1 MTVARVRFKRTDL
14 ELSQFIAGCWRL
26 LQWNRTREE
35 LDTWIRSCINLGVTS
50 FDLADVY
57 GDGQCE
63 GLFGQALDPR
73 LRDQIQLVTKCGICP
88 PNAAH
93 PEIRV
98 KHYDTSAQH
107 IVASV
112 EKSLQALGTDRLDLV
127 LLHRPDPLLHAE
139 EVADAFH
146 RLATSGKVLFFGVSN
161 FTPRQLE
168 LLATSAS
175 RPLVTN
181 QIQVSLGHLD
191 PLYDGTL
198 DQLQRLEMQ
207 PMAWSPLAGGAIA
220 ASREPRWQRI
230 QQALDRLAESRS
242 ATREQIALAWLLR
255 HPSGILPILGT
266 GNLERLQSQI
276 QAGQIE
282 LDRQDWFE
290 LLEAS
295 TGIPVP

>member
-26 LQWNRTREE
+26 MQWNRSREE
-35 LDTWIRSCINLGVTS
+35 LDTWIRTCISFGVTS

-63 GLFGQALDPR
+63 GLFGQALDHK

-88 PNAAH
+88 PNVN
-93 PEIRV
+93 PEFRV

-107 IVASV
+107 IIASV
-112 EKSLQALGTDRLDLV
+112 EKSLEALGTDRLDLV

-146 RLATSGKVLFFGVSN
+146 RLATSGKVRFFGVSN
-161 FTPRQLE
+161 FTPRQVE

-198 DQLQRLEMQ
+198 DQLQRLDMQ
-207 PMAWSPLAGGAIA
+207 PMAWSPLGGGAIA

-230 QQALDRLAESRS
+230 HQALDKLAISRS
-242 ATREQIALAWLLR
+242 ATREQMALAWLLR

-266 GNLERLQSQI
+266 GNLERMQSQV

-295 TGIPVP
+295 TGSPVP